1 MIKIE
6 FLLISSFILVVLL
19 PTNVQATY
27 LQTSKDSFEKME
39 RLRAVQQLIIAKV
52 QVCYHR
58 YQLCVRKLSSR
69 FCLSGSGEKAFYR
82 WAQRMA
88 SRIMNGDQDH
98 FSFDCS
104 PQFTRSVVHGPLKL
118 LVRRY

>member
-1 MIKIE
+1 MMIKIE
-6 FLLISSFILVVLL
+6 FLLISFIVAVLL
-19 PTNVQATY
+19 PSNVQATS
-27 LQTSKDSFEKME
+27 LQTKDYSEKMA

-69 FCLSGSGEKAFYR
+69 FCLTGSGEKAFYR

-88 SRIMNGDQDH
+88 SRIMNGEQDD

-104 PQFTRSVVHGPLKL
+104 PQFTRSVVHGPLRL